1 MNWVFENKIKLLMW
15 KLTLGYKNKITILSQ
30 KGYGFN
36 YHWYYDWK
44 MHYNET
50 IVNLMDK
57 DEVSCFKLW
66 SNCDRT
72 KNHSNSVN
80 TMGFRV
86 SFFCLIVVNSR
97 QLFAC
102 LCWKLFHSCYKK
114 CMGRQPCG
122 WWREWLHWIK
132 VCVIDGVR

>member
-1 MNWVFENKIKLLMW
+1 
-15 KLTLGYKNKITILSQ
+15 
-30 KGYGFN
+30 
-36 YHWYYDWK
+36 

-86 SFFCLIVVNSR
+86 SFFCLIVVNSC

-102 LCWKLFHSCYKK
+102 LCWKLFHSCYKE
-114 CMGRQPCG
+114 CVGRQPCLFVCYG
-122 WWREWLHWIK
+122 KHELHQTM
-132 VCVIDGVR
+132 DGGGSDYIE